1 MADITLVNLNMLF
14 VRYVD
19 GTEKELHFP
28 LGLLYLVTALEKAG
42 MSVDFRD
49 YQFADCDDRF
59 AVDSIAEFCKNP
71 APVIGLSC
79 MANLLPF
86 AILAAR
92 ELKARYPGR
101 TVILGGVGPKFV
113 ERKIL
118 DRFPWIDMIAYGEG
132 EESCVELVRAT
143 SEGNDLSTV
152 PGLFYRADGQIRQ
165 TATAERIADLDT
177 TGYPAFHHTDV
188 KRYDAYGM
196 ITSRGCPYL
205 CTFCSVAP
213 IWGRK
218 PTFRSVDDIIAE
230 MRLLHEETGTDLF
243 LFQDEFFVA
252 SKRRTIEFC
261 EKLKKSGLELRWK
274 AFGRVDITDEETMK
288 AMSGCGCIEI
298 RYGIESG
305 SDAVL
310 ERVKKGFTVREAT
323 DVVSTAA
330 TLFPRVDAFFIWG
343 YPFETIQ
350 DFHQSVFLM
359 ISFRLMGARILPSLL
374 SLLPQTDIYE
384 EYRED
389 PKLEFSDRLMP
400 EYMLTGHEVCLPGRI
415 SLPERYTAIFDFV
428 RRHRDLFPGFC
439 VYDFE
444 NNILPKYQVLQEHG
458 FYTRERPELTVTDA
472 SEPRPV
478 TELDSCGAHSPRVSE

>member
-1 MADITLVNLNMLF
+1 MADITLINLNMLF

-28 LGLLYLVTALEKAG
+28 LGLLYLATALEKAG
-42 MSVDFRD
+42 MVVDFRD
-49 YQFADCDDRF
+49 YQFADCDDPF
-59 AVDSIAEFCKNP
+59 AVDSIAEFCRDP
-71 APVIGLSC
+71 APIIGLSC

-92 ELKARYPGR
+92 ELKARYPDR
-101 TVILGGVGPKFV
+101 TVMLGGVGPKSV

-118 DRFPWIDMIAYGEG
+118 NRFPWIDMIAYGEG
-132 EESCVELVRAT
+132 EESCVELVRAAV
-143 SEGNDLSTV
+143 EGTDLSTV
-152 PGLFYRADGQIRQ
+152 SGLFYRTNGQIRQ
-165 TATAERIADLDT
+165 TAAAERITDLDT
-177 TGYPAFHHTDV
+177 IGYPAFHHTDV

-218 PTFRSVDDIIAE
+218 PTFRSVDDIVAE

-288 AMSGCGCIEI
+288 AMSSSGCIEI

-310 ERVKKGFTVREAT
+310 ERIKKGFTVEEAT

-343 YPFETIQ
+343 YPFETME

-374 SLLPQTDIYE
+374 SLLPQTDICE

-389 PKLEFSDRLMP
+389 PRLEFSDRLMP

-415 SLPERYTAIFDFV
+415 SLPEKYTAIFEFV
-428 RRHRDLFPGFC
+428 RQHRDLFPGFC

-444 NNILPKYQVLQEHG
+444 NNVLPKYRVLQEHG

-478 TELDSCGAHSPRVSE
+478 TELDSCGAHSPRVAE